1 MAPGN
6 KTHLSGFS
14 IMIKKIFRIL
24 NHIEEYVLCFMV
36 LQMGLSIFLQVVLRN
51 IFHEGILWGD
61 ILLRH
66 LVLWVGFIGA
76 SLATREQKHINIDL
90 FGRFLSDRGK
100 NIVRLF
106 TNLFSVFICYL
117 LADAGW
123 TFVQDE
129 KMMGGEIFADIPAW
143 YFQVIIPIGF
153 AFMAFRFLILAV
165 HNVVNNFSAEKGGE
179 K

>member
-1 MAPGN
+1 MRAIE
-6 KTHLSGFS
+6 K
-14 IMIKKIFRIL
+14 L
-24 NHIEEYVLCFMV
+24 NSWIENAETVVLITVLGLMV
-36 LQMGLSIFLQVVLRN
+36 LFAFLQVVLRN
-51 IFHEGILWGD
+51 IFNEGILWGD

-90 FGRFLSDRGK
+90 FGRFLSDKWK
-100 NIVRLF
+100 NIARLV

-123 TFVQDE
+123 KFVQNE
-129 KMMGGEIFADIPAW
+129 QMMGTEVFAEIPAW
-143 YFQVIIPIGF
+143 YFQTIIPIGF
-153 AFMAFRFLILAV
+153 FLMSFRFLVLSI
-165 HNVVNNFSAEKGGE
+165 NNAAHMVMKEKGGD

>member
-1 MAPGN
+1 MKAIEKLN
-6 KTHLSGFS
+6 SWIERAETIVLVSVLAV
-14 IMIKKIFRIL
+14 MVIFA
-24 NHIEEYVLCFMV
+24 
-36 LQMGLSIFLQVVLRN
+36 FLQVVLRN

-90 FGRFLSDRGK
+90 FGRFLSDKGK
-100 NIVRLF
+100 KIVRLI
-106 TNLFSVFICYL
+106 TNLFSVFICYI
-117 LADAGW
+117 LANASW

-129 KMMGGEIFADIPAW
+129 KMMGTEIFSDIPAW
-143 YFQVIIPIGF
+143 YFQTIIPIGF
-153 AFMAFRFLILAV
+153 FLMSFRFLILSIDNIADV
-165 HNVVNNFSAEKGGE
+165 IRARKGGD

>member
-1 MAPGN
+1 MKAIEKLN
-6 KTHLSGFS
+6 SWIERAETIVLVSVLAV
-14 IMIKKIFRIL
+14 MVIFA
-24 NHIEEYVLCFMV
+24 
-36 LQMGLSIFLQVVLRN
+36 FLQVVLRN

-90 FGRFLSDRGK
+90 FGRFLSDKGK
-100 NIVRLF
+100 KIVRLI
-106 TNLFSVFICYL
+106 TNLFSVFICYI
-117 LADAGW
+117 LANASW

-129 KMMGGEIFADIPAW
+129 KMMGTEIFSDIPAW
-143 YFQVIIPIGF
+143 YFQTIIPIGF
-153 AFMAFRFLILAV
+153 FLMSIRFLILSLDNIADV
-165 HNVVNNFSAEKGGE
+165 IRARKGSD

>member
-1 MAPGN
+1 MRAIE
-6 KTHLSGFS
+6 K
-14 IMIKKIFRIL
+14 L
-24 NHIEEYVLCFMV
+24 NSWIENAETVVLITVLGLMV
-36 LQMGLSIFLQVVLRN
+36 LFAFLQVVLRN
-51 IFHEGILWGD
+51 IFNEGILWGD

-90 FGRFLSDRGK
+90 FGRFLSDKWK
-100 NIVRLF
+100 NIARLV

-129 KMMGGEIFADIPAW
+129 QMMGTEVFADIPAW
-143 YFQVIIPIGF
+143 YFQTIIPIGF
-153 AFMAFRFLILAV
+153 FLMSFRFLVLSI
-165 HNVVNNFSAEKGGE
+165 NNAADMVLKKKGGD